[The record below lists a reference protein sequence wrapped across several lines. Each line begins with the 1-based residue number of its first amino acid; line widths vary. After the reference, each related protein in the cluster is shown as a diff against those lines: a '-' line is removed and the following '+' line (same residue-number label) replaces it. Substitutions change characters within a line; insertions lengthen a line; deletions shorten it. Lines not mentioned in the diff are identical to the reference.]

1 MNFLKFII
9 MISLMSVKSI
19 FFNKNPILFLKKMI
33 SKFEYRTPYEIYYI
47 KNNMTNAFKLYFM
60 IDT

>member
-9 MISLMSVKSI
+9 MISLISVKSI
-19 FFNKNPILFLKKMI
+19 KLNPLAFLKKLI
-33 SKFEYRTPYEIYYI
+33 SKLEYRTPFDTYYI
-47 KNNMTNAFKLYFM
+47 KNNMTNTFKLYFM

>member
-9 MISLMSVKSI
+9 IISLISVKSI
-19 FFNKNPILFLKKMI
+19 KLNSLAFFKKLI
-33 SKFEYRTPYEIYYI
+33 SKFEYRTPYETYYI
-47 KNNMTNAFKLYFM
+47 KNNMTNTFKLYFM